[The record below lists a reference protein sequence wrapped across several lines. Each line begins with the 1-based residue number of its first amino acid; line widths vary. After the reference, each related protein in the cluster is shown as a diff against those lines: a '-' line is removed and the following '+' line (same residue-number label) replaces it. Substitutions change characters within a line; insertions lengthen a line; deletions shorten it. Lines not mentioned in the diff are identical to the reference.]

1 MWAPK
6 DVIVRI
12 LIIEDDADIA
22 SNVYDY
28 LEARGNTVDH
38 TADGVTG
45 LHMAVTRE
53 YDAIVLDVALPGM
66 SGFDV
71 CRKLRED
78 ARRDT
83 PVLMLT
89 ARDTLEDK
97 LSGFERGADDYVI
110 KPFALREIEAR
121 LRALTV
127 RHQGRV
133 GQRLLKTGDLTF
145 DPSTLSIT
153 RSGHAVKLPPKCVR
167 LLEVMMQRP
176 GHVFSRTELESAVWG
191 ESLES
196 SETLR
201 THMHLLRKALALADR
216 PDPIETVQ
224 GFGYRLR
231 ESAQ

>member
-1 MWAPK
+1 M
-6 DVIVRI
+6 RI

-28 LEARGNTVDH
+28 LKDRGNTVDH

-45 LHMAVTRE
+45 LHMAVTHE
-53 YDAIVLDVALPGM
+53 YDAIILDVALPGM
-66 SGFDV
+66 NGFDV

-78 ARRDT
+78 AQRDT

-97 LSGFERGADDYVI
+97 LAGFERGADDYVI
-110 KPFALREIEAR
+110 KPFALREVEAR
-121 LRALTV
+121 LRALIA
-127 RHQGRV
+127 RKQGRV
-133 GQRLLKTGDLTF
+133 GQRLLRAGDLKF
-145 DPSTLSIT
+145 DPNTLNIT
-153 RSGHAVKLPPKCVR
+153 RDGRAVKLPPKCVR
-167 LLEVMMQRP
+167 LLEFMMQRP

-191 ESLES
+191 DALES

-201 THMHLLRKALALADR
+201 SHMHLLRRALALADR
-216 PDPIETVQ
+216 PDPIETVR

-231 ESAQ
+231 EVAQ